1 MSVIQL
7 VCVQVA
13 ASCARAG
20 YLLGLEAVSSSF
32 SSGAG
37 DLGLSSISS
46 VFCSE
51 APFTGM
57 ESGKQPCIDRRLN
70 TYIAATAVL

>member
-7 VCVQVA
+7 VCVQMA
-13 ASCARAG
+13 ALSSRVG
-20 YLLGLEAVSSSF
+20 YLLGLDAVLSSF

-51 APFTGM
+51 APFTGT

-70 TYIAATAVL
+70 KYIAVAAKL

>member
-7 VCVQVA
+7 VCIQVPA
-13 ASCARAG
+13 LCSRAG
-20 YLLGLEAVSSSF
+20 YLLGLEAVFSSF

-51 APFTGM
+51 DPFTGM
-57 ESGKQPCIDRRLN
+57 ESGKQPFIDRRLN
-70 TYIAATAVL
+70 TYIDVTAVL